1 MAELVDAPDS
11 KSGSAR
17 SVGSIPTRGTQRDKS
32 SFLDLS
38 PFFILISCSFFFKFR
53 KKLYMDLNLF
63 VDAYKSDIEMATNEA
78 KNDLGH
84 NSLFL
89 VALNNVLKEYD
100 SILENLEVE
109 DGMYSTPI
117 KSSLPGDFPNNSTTL
132 LVVSF
137 EDNLTLNDIKSK
149 FGSILEEYI
158 LLT

>member
-1 MAELVDAPDS
+1 
-11 KSGSAR
+11 
-17 SVGSIPTRGTQRDKS
+17 
-32 SFLDLS
+32 
-38 PFFILISCSFFFKFR
+38 
-53 KKLYMDLNLF
+53 MDLNLF

-78 KNDLGH
+78 KNALGH

-100 SILENLEVE
+100 RILENLEVE
-109 DGMYSTPI
+109 DGMYSTPV

-149 FGSILEEYI
+149 FGSILEESI